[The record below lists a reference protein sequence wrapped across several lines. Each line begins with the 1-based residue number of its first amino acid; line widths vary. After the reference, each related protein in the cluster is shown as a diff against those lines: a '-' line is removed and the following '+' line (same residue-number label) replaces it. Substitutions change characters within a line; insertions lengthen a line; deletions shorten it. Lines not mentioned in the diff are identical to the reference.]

1 MNKIMHANSDTLSI
15 QLPPEMVDRDV
26 EVVILP
32 LREKPRKKA
41 YDYTNLAGKL
51 QWRGDAVK
59 EQRKLR
65 DEW

>member
-1 MNKIMHANSDTLSI
+1 MNKIMHPKSDKLSI

-32 LREKPRKKA
+32 VQDKPRKKV

-51 QWRGDAVK
+51 QWRGDPVK